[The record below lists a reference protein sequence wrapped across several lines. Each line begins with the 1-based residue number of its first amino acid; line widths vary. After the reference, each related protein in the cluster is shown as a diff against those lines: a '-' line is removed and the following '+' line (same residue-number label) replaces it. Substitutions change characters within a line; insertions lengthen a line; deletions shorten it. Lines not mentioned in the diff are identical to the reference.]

1 MIDKDSYDVIYAED
15 YLDQYSDRLSKF
27 SLENFSENFF
37 EFFCSKIQ
45 KFKLREI

>member
-15 YLDQYSDRLSKF
+15 YLDQYSDRLEISTRKF
-27 SLENFSENFF
+27 FRKFFRFFS
-37 EFFCSKIQ
+37 SKIQ